1 MDLGQKLRQARQAAG
16 LSQRQLCGDEITRNM
31 LSQIENGTA
40 RPSMDT
46 LRYLA
51 RQLDKPISFFLEEQA
66 VTSPNQTVMA
76 QAKTA
81 FGEKDFGKALT
92 ILSEYQE
99 PDAVFDWERH
109 LVEALSCV
117 ELAEQAIAEHRFP
130 YAIQLLEQ
138 AAAAGA
144 KTPYFASALE
154 RRRLLLLASAT
165 NRPVPL
171 PSDDQAL
178 LLRARSAL
186 ELNNAARAEQYLDAA
201 EDQTT
206 PEWNLLRGRVCM
218 ALGKYEQAVPCLK
231 AAEDQYP
238 KEAVPDLEHCC
249 RELED
254 YKGAYFYACKLREL
268 QR

>member
-16 LSQRQLCGDEITRNM
+16 LSQRQLCGVEITRNM

-51 RQLDKPISFFLEEQA
+51 RQLGKPISYFLEEQA
-66 VTSPNQTVMA
+66 VTSPNQAVMA
-76 QAKTA
+76 QAKKA

-92 ILSEYQE
+92 VLSEYQE
-99 PDAVFDWERH
+99 SDPVFNWERH
-109 LVEALSCV
+109 FLEALSCI
-117 ELAEQAIAEHRFP
+117 ELAEHAISEHRLP
-130 YAIQLLEQ
+130 YAVQLLEQ
-138 AAAAGA
+138 AAAAGV
-144 KTPYFASALE
+144 KTPYFGSALE

-165 NRPVPL
+165 NRPVSL

-178 LLRARSAL
+178 LLRAKTAL
-186 ELNNAARAEQYLDAA
+186 ELDNPARAEQYLDAV

-206 PEWNLLRGRVCM
+206 PEWNLLRGRACM
-218 ALGKYEQAVPCLK
+218 ALGKFDQALPCLK
-231 AAEDQYP
+231 AAEEQYP